1 MTITTNIIRNV
12 AGAAAV
18 LVLLAGAADA
28 QMRLKAVDPQPG
40 QCKTTAETNFGGS
53 PQQAQDG
60 VGTRRDGQVRPEL
73 GPLARRPEQGGD
85 AERLADELPGPGP
98 AVLHLSGEVN
108 RA

>member
-53 PQQAQDG
+53 PQQAQMAWDI
-60 VGTRRDGQVRPEL
+60 RRESQVRGQL
-73 GPLARRPEQGGD
+73 VPLARRPEQGGD

-98 AVLHLSGEVN
+98 ALLHHHSMK
-108 RA
+108 